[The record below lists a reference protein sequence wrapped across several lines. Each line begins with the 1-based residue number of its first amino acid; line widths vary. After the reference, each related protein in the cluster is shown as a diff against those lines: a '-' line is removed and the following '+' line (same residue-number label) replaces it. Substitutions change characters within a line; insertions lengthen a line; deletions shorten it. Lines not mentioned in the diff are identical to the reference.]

1 MSDKEPIE
9 RAKEVL
15 VYGPI
20 GLAMYLRDTAPSFM
34 KVFVARGRAEL
45 DQQRR
50 TVGEQLGQVRDV
62 GATTTDSTA
71 PQILRIVAEGL
82 ERVRETAEGAI
93 GTISGW
99 AGESVSWSPDAGTTD
114 PQEGTSDAGPSAG
127 DDATTGGEAS
137 DTPTARAPGSGATAT
152 GAPATP
158 TANPDVLAIPDY
170 DELSAS
176 QVVDRLEGLS
186 VDDLRAIRDH
196 EQATRARATILGK
209 IEQLERPS

>member
-1 MSDKEPIE
+1 MSDDKEPIE

-50 TVGEQLGQVRDV
+50 TVGVQLGQARTV
-62 GATTTDSTA
+62 GETTTDSTA
-71 PQILRIVAEGL
+71 PQLLRMVAEGL
-82 ERVRETAEGAI
+82 DRVRETAEGAL

-99 AGESVSWSPDAGTTD
+99 AGESVSWSPDDAANDDPTPDATDDAPTSGTAPTD
-114 PQEGTSDAGPSAG
+114 PATSVPDA
-127 DDATTGGEAS
+127 
-137 DTPTARAPGSGATAT
+137 SG
-152 GAPATP
+152 
-158 TANPDVLAIPDY
+158 LAIPDY

-176 QVVDRLEGLS
+176 QVVDRLEGLAPEA
-186 VDDLRAIRDH
+186 LTAIHDYER
-196 EQATRARATILGK
+196 ATRARATVLGK
-209 IEQLERPS
+209 IEQLERPA

>member
-1 MSDKEPIE
+1 MSDAKEPIE

-50 TVGEQLGQVRDV
+50 TVGDQLGQARDV
-62 GATTTDSTA
+62 GASTTDSTA
-71 PQILRIVAEGL
+71 PQLLRLVAEGI

-93 GTISGW
+93 NTISGW
-99 AGESVSWSPDAGTTD
+99 AGESVSWSPDAPESRDSPVGEDPTD
-114 PQEGTSDAGPSAG
+114 PAQDSDTPASATSAEPSAG
-127 DDATTGGEAS
+127 TGGADATAEA
-137 DTPTARAPGSGATAT
+137 
-152 GAPATP
+152 
-158 TANPDVLAIPDY
+158 LAIADY

-176 QVVDRLEGLS
+176 QVVDRLEGLAPG
-186 VDDLRAIRDH
+186 DLAAIRDY
-196 EQATRARATILGK
+196 ERATRARATILGK
-209 IEQLERPS
+209 IEQLERPA

>member
-1 MSDKEPIE
+1 MSDAKEPIE

-50 TVGEQLGQVRDV
+50 TVGDQLGQARDV
-62 GATTTDSTA
+62 GASTTDSTA
-71 PQILRIVAEGL
+71 PQLLRLVAEGL

-99 AGESVSWSPDAGTTD
+99 AGESVSWSPAAPQDPDAPREAGAPAAED
-114 PQEGTSDAGPSAG
+114 PTGPTGDADQDAPGPATSAEPSTG
-127 DDATTGGEAS
+127 TGGA
-137 DTPTARAPGSGATAT
+137 GATAE
-152 GAPATP
+152 A
-158 TANPDVLAIPDY
+158 LAIADY

-176 QVVDRLEGLS
+176 QVVDRLEGLAPE
-186 VDDLRAIRDH
+186 DLAAIGDYER
-196 EQATRARATILGK
+196 ATRARAAILGK
-209 IEQLERPS
+209 IEQLERPA

>member
-1 MSDKEPIE
+1 VSDAKEPIE

-20 GLAMYLRDTAPSFM
+20 GVAMYLRDTAPSFM

-50 TVGEQLGQVRDV
+50 TVGDQLGQARTV
-62 GATTTDSTA
+62 GATATESTA
-71 PQILRIVAEGL
+71 PQLLRIVAEGL
-82 ERVRETAEGAI
+82 DRVRETAEGAI
-93 GTISGW
+93 GAISGW
-99 AGESVSWSPDAGTTD
+99 AGETVSWAPDVAAPAGDTSPEAAPTSDTVGSPEPEAAQGIDAG
-114 PQEGTSDAGPSAG
+114 A
-127 DDATTGGEAS
+127 
-137 DTPTARAPGSGATAT
+137 
-152 GAPATP
+152 
-158 TANPDVLAIPDY
+158 LAITDY

-186 VDDLRAIRDH
+186 PSDLVAIRDY

-209 IEQLERPS
+209 IEQLDRPV